1 MRKRYTVIVLNKKTG
16 PELFRFKTVTGI
28 DEDERKATLDM
39 LKEIIDAEVAIFF
52 VDEHEPTYEERMAD
66 IDKIVNNAIK
76 QIIKERYR
84 RIEKDQDEPDKR

>member
-1 MRKRYTVIVLNKKTG
+1 MLN
-16 PELFRFKTVTGI
+16 
-28 DEDERKATLDM
+28 
-39 LKEIIDAEVAIFF
+39 EILEVEVAVIS

-76 QIIKERYR
+76 RIIKERYR

>member
-1 MRKRYTVIVLNKKTG
+1 MRNRYTVIVLNKKTG
-16 PELFRFKTVTGI
+16 QELFRFKTLVGE
-28 DEDERKATLDM
+28 DEDEKKAVLDM
-39 LKEIIDAEVAIFF
+39 IREAVEVEVAIVY

-76 QIIKERYR
+76 RIIKERYR